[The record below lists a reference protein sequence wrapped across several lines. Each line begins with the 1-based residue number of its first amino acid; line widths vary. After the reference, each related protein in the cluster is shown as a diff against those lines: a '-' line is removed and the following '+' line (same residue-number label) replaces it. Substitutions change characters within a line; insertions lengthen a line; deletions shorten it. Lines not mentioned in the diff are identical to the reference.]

1 MSFILSIFLTLFS
14 ITAPYSTN
22 YAQIVVSACH
32 LFTTPS
38 FESAK
43 VLDLSNEE
51 IILKQNDSVLVLEE
65 SGDFALV
72 QIDNTI
78 RGYVYK
84 YYLSYGENIDVYP
97 TFNATIRHD
106 GTQVYN
112 LDYSQSNIVLDSG
125 TRVFIYGGYD
135 DKNEYTAI
143 QFVDGNGTLIHGFV
157 QTSNI
162 NPDGV
167 SSLLIVGIS
176 IIVAC
181 VTIILSIIFIKKSRS
196 NKKSKPSK

>member
-22 YAQIVVSACH
+22 YAQIIVNACY
-32 LFTTPS
+32 LFTAPS
-38 FESAK
+38 FESEK
-43 VLDLSNEE
+43 VLDLNNEE
-51 IILKQNDSVLVLEE
+51 IILKQNDSAVVLEE

-72 QIDNTI
+72 QIDNSI

-106 GTQVYN
+106 DTQVFN
-112 LDYSQSNIVLDSG
+112 LDYSQSSIVLDSG

-135 DKNEYTAI
+135 DKNEYTQV
-143 QFVDGNGTLIHGFV
+143 QFVDENGELFHGYV
-157 QTSNI
+157 RTSNI

-167 SSLLIVGIS
+167 SSLLIIGIS

-196 NKKSKPSK
+196 NKKSKLSK

>member
-22 YAQIVVSACH
+22 YAQIVVSACY
-32 LFTTPS
+32 LFTAPS
-38 FESAK
+38 FESEK
-43 VLDLSNEE
+43 VLDLSNEK

-106 GTQVYN
+106 ATRVFN

>member
-22 YAQIVVSACH
+22 YAQIIVNACY
-32 LFTTPS
+32 LFTAPS
-38 FESAK
+38 FESEK
-43 VLDLSNEE
+43 VLDLSNEK

-106 GTQVYN
+106 DTRVFN
-112 LDYSQSNIVLDSG
+112 LDYSQSNILDSG

-135 DKNEYTAI
+135 DRNEYTAI